1 MLRALLIFSLIW
13 EVGCGNKEPISET
26 EKPLTDSIV
35 LVEPRE
41 KEPPIPT
48 ETHHSPSSQAVSIGA
63 KQLIQGKVE
72 EWKGKRIGLIAN
84 HTTLVD
90 GVHLVD
96 TLLSLGL
103 SVEKVFAPEH
113 GFRGAADAG
122 QKIQN
127 STDPQTGLPILSLYG
142 KTRKPSVENLSGLD
156 MVIFDIQDIGSR
168 HYTYIGTMTY
178 VMEACAE
185 QGKKFVVLDRPNP
198 NGWYVGGPVLE
209 KAHSSFIGMH
219 SVPIV
224 HGMTVGEY
232 AQMVNEEGWLANGVT
247 ADLEVIPCLG
257 YQHDMRWEETQLPWI
272 APSPNIPTEYAAYLY
287 PAICWFEPTIVSVGR
302 GTHEAFTFIGAPW
315 FKRFANARTTDSYD
329 SFGLTYEPYT
339 FTPVSI
345 PGKST
350 YPKYEDED
358 CMGIKFT
365 NRVEGEQLLKAGVD
379 LLKIMY
385 EEAQQHNPG
394 EAFFTGNF
402 ERWAGSLVLEEQ
414 IKTGEAVASIC
425 NSWEE
430 EIAAFRQTREKY
442 LMYE

>member
-1 MLRALLIFSLIW
+1 MLRSLLIFFLIW
-13 EVGCGNKEPISET
+13 ELGCGNKGPITQAEKPPTDTIKLTPPSEKELSEASET
-26 EKPLTDSIV
+26 
-35 LVEPRE
+35 
-41 KEPPIPT
+41 
-48 ETHHSPSSQAVSIGA
+48 HQAPSSRVVSIGA
-63 KQLIQGKVE
+63 EQLIQHKVDS
-72 EWKGKRIGLIAN
+72 WKGKHIGIIAN

-103 SVEKVFAPEH
+103 SVKKVFAPEH

-142 KTRKPSVENLSGLD
+142 KTRKPSEEFLSGLD
-156 MVIFDIQDIGSR
+156 IVVFDIQDIGSR

-178 VMEACAE
+178 AMEACAE
-185 QGKKFVVLDRPNP
+185 QGKKIVVLDRPNP
-198 NGWYVGGPVLE
+198 NGWYVGGPILE
-209 KAHSSFIGMH
+209 AEHSSFIGMH

-232 AQMVNEEGWLANGVT
+232 AHMVNEEGWLANGIQ
-247 ADLEVIPCLG
+247 ADLEVIPCTG

-315 FKRFANARTTDSYD
+315 FQRYAQARTTETYD
-329 SFGLTYEPYT
+329 SFGLAYEPFS

-350 YPKYEDED
+350 YPKYQDEE
-358 CMGIKFT
+358 CLGIRFT
-365 NRVEGEQLLKAGVD
+365 NRVPGEQLLKAGVD

-385 EEAQQHNPG
+385 EEAQQNNPE

-402 ERWAGSLVLEEQ
+402 ERWAGNTLLEEQ
-414 IKTGEAVASIC
+414 IKTGEEVETIYS
-425 NSWEE
+425 SWQDGLETFNQ
-430 EIAAFRQTREKY
+430 IREKY